1 MFQDQTPPEITEDL
15 ILGGRIRLCQP
26 RHGYRAGLDAALLAA
41 SVVVQ
46 SGERGVEAG
55 CGPGAALL
63 QVAQRNP
70 DAQLVGIEKAADA
83 LDLALE
89 NLALN
94 DLAGRVSALR
104 GDVEQPFSR
113 LGLPHFDA
121 AFANPPFF
129 DDASTLRG
137 PAPSRRAAY
146 LTDAGLQAWTGF
158 LLKAVRQGGRITVI
172 HRADRLADLLALL
185 GKGAGSIRIRPIQ
198 PFADQPAKRVLVQ
211 ATKTGKAPL
220 VLLAPL
226 VLHDRSGGKHTSEAD
241 AILRGEASL
250 AWS

>member
-1 MFQDQTPPEITEDL
+1 
-15 ILGGRIRLCQP
+15 
-26 RHGYRAGLDAALLAA
+26 
-41 SVVVQ
+41 V
-46 SGERGVEAG
+46 
-55 CGPGAALL
+55 
-63 QVAQRNP
+63 
-70 DAQLVGIEKAADA
+70 VGIEKAVDA
-83 LDLALE
+83 LDLARD

-94 DLAGRVSALR
+94 DLAGGVSAIA

-129 DDASTLRG
+129 DDASALRG
-137 PAPSRRAAY
+137 PAPSRREAY
-146 LTDAGLQAWTGF
+146 LTEAGLQAWTAF

-172 HRADRLADLLALL
+172 HRADRLADLLTLL
-185 GKGAGSIRIRPIQ
+185 SEGAGSIRIRPIQ

-226 VLHDRSGGKHTSEAD
+226 VLHDRSGGKHTPETD
-241 AILRGEASL
+241 AILRGEGTL
-250 AWS
+250 GWS